1 MNPINTIS
9 AAFITAGLMLA
20 PAAMAAAA
28 LPLGLSA
35 YDAKT
40 DEASFA
46 TSEIIVKLAQPQLLQ
61 KNKSADASLLAATN
75 QAGARIKKLLPR
87 LGMAILETDQPMA
100 QVMDKLQRT
109 GAVSYATP
117 SHGHKPM
124 GQLLPNDTIF
134 GQQSGLHTSDE
145 YSLITGKP
153 PVPDADINAPEAW
166 DIRTDASDVLI
177 AIIDTG
183 INYKDIELAD
193 NIWVNPGEI
202 AGNSLDDDN
211 NGYVDDVH
219 GINAVTGSSDPMDVF
234 VHGTYVANVIA
245 NKGNNGLG
253 SAGVVW
259 KTKLLGLMAYDQRS
273 GRIYDAAL
281 LESLEYVLAL
291 KEAHQLKQVIINI
304 SFGSTS
310 YSEALKDA
318 LTTVQNAGVLMVA
331 SAGDYNLNNDLI
343 PFYPASYELDAMVS
357 VASSDPVRGGKGK
370 NSSWGCGSVDLT
382 APGENTVFSWTGVSY
397 IQSGSSFA
405 AAMATGVAALT
416 WAEHPEW
423 SWREVKDALMASS
436 KPMSGLEGLSVSQ
449 GIVQA
454 DKALMYSGTTPS
466 IWGQTPTIGLPGD
479 EVRIK
484 GRHFGNSA
492 GVVRLH
498 GQDETALDILSWKD
512 DEILAKLPED
522 TSFGSKG
529 LVVSTAEGS
538 SSGQACYLV
547 SASARPVA
555 QLHTPRSDAA
565 VAAVGEDIWVFG
577 GLAYSGT
584 TATVEKFNPAT
595 AEVTSNS
602 GWVMPTAVMGA
613 SSGVINNK
621 VYIAGGAGFSYNVQD
636 KVQIFNP
643 VDQSWS
649 EGAAAPHAF
658 FLAASAVYQDKLYVF
673 GGLTS
678 FLNKVLL
685 PTAISDAVM
694 VYDPAKDSW
703 SELQA
708 MPTSLYGAAAVA
720 DPQGN
725 GIILT
730 GGRHGADE
738 GSLPQNQA
746 SRFNP
751 QDGSWTPLAA
761 MKAGRY
767 LHQMVADDA
776 QVYSLLGQSP
786 GGANDAG
793 ELFKNAA
800 WQPAVKVDVGLYEA
814 GATALGGSGYLLGG
828 IGQFSDSG
836 ILTTTFSPNILQ
848 YALVSP
854 LTPATGGEQGGS
866 GNGPVTGQPGSGQ
879 PQTPS
884 AQTSSGAAGTL
895 LLPLL
900 ALAWRRRR
908 LQLAVQAAL
917 GLATISGSVQA
928 ETTTPA
934 ADTVASMESHQPK
947 TLLVKFADPQ
957 LVATFSAGTDAK
969 VNQQINQVLQEAGVS
984 VSQIFTH
991 SGLVAVEAGGG
1002 TKRAISVLAAN
1013 KLVDYAV
1020 PSFQRQ
1026 TLSTYPNDPN
1036 FQALWGLENQG
1047 QTVNDITS
1055 LPDQD
1060 INAPE
1065 GWDLRTDASNVV
1077 VAVLDDSFYTAH
1089 PDLQA
1094 NVWLN
1099 PTEIAD
1105 NGIDDDNNGY
1115 VDDMHGVSTSIVT
1128 GGHYTGN
1135 SSHAT
1140 AVAGI
1145 IGAVGNNGIGT
1156 AGVAWKVQLM
1166 NLAGLDDIGTV
1177 INDVGVVRAIDY
1189 LIDTKQRLQL
1199 PRVVLNMSWGG
1210 SQYSPALDDALQ
1222 AAQAAGILIVAAAGN
1237 GPEFNVDKQPNY
1249 PGNLPLDAMVTVGG
1263 YDHSAEKVSSYSA
1276 YGCHNVDLAAPGSD
1290 SYSLGNEFEHYWT
1303 SNGTSMA
1310 SAYIAGA
1317 AALLWE
1323 EHPYATALDI
1333 KSALLHGAQATPWLA
1348 TLNQTGGRFRLDQA
1362 FAAGITKPAVWQIAP
1377 YTAAPG
1383 KVVTLRG
1390 QNFGQ
1395 TPGSV
1400 KLKDLQT
1407 GAEVQ
1412 AEVRSWK
1419 TNEVEIQLPYDIPY
1433 SDRAAIVS
1441 TASGESNPSC
1451 LLVSENAYSIG
1462 EMARG
1467 RHDAAYA
1474 QVGEDL
1480 WIFGGEIW
1488 AYNSYGA
1495 TYTNSVERFNVSSRT
1510 STASNKV
1517 TMPKALFGARAA
1529 AIGSKIYIVGGVT
1542 NLGFDRWNVENS
1554 LLIFDTETQN
1564 WTEGAT
1570 LPVALTQAG
1579 VVAVDGKIY
1588 VFGGNIGNYPGNIA
1602 SGQSYIYDP
1611 ASDSWSQGADLPIP
1625 VIDPGVDV
1633 DPKTGI
1639 VTLLGGFVVADL
1651 YADPSA
1657 VPNLQLFDP
1666 VSLSWSMGPSM
1677 QRPRYGMG
1685 VLRHGDTLVAV
1696 SGYGASTQEKTWDHA
1711 ETLIDGQWQL
1721 TTRIGMELGDA
1732 AVAKGTEEG
1741 FVLGGINKTYGGDRL
1756 IWAFPLE
1763 RAQPVAPAP
1772 TPQPVPEPA
1781 PVKSSGGSMGFV
1793 VMLLALLR
1801 LRRR

>member
-20 PAAMAAAA
+20 PVAMAAAP
-28 LPLGLSA
+28 LPLGLST

-40 DEASFA
+40 DAASFA
-46 TSEIIVKLAQPQLLQ
+46 TSDIIVKLARPQLLQ
-61 KNKSADASLLAATN
+61 KNKSADASFLAATS

-87 LGMAILETDQPMA
+87 LGMAILETDQPLA
-100 QVMDKLQRT
+100 LVMDKLQRT
-109 GAVSYATP
+109 GAVSYAAP
-117 SHGHKPM
+117 SYGHKPM

-166 DIRTDASDVLI
+166 EIRTDASDVLV

-183 INYKDIELAD
+183 INYKDFELAD

-202 AGNSLDDDN
+202 ADNSLDDDN

-219 GINAVTGSSDPMDVF
+219 GINAVEGTSDPMDMF
-234 VHGTYVANVIA
+234 AHGSYVANVIA

-259 KTKLLGLMAYDQRS
+259 NTKLLGLAAYNDYS
-273 GRIYDAAL
+273 GQIIDAAL

-291 KEAHQLKQVIINI
+291 KEAYQLKQVIINI
-304 SFGSTS
+304 SFGSTF
-310 YSEALKDA
+310 YSAALKDA
-318 LTTVQNAGVLMVA
+318 LTTVQNAGILMVA
-331 SAGDYNLNNDLI
+331 SAGDLNLNNDLT
-343 PFYPASYELDAMVS
+343 PFYPASYELDAIVS

-382 APGENTVFSWTGVSY
+382 APGENTVFSARGTSY
-397 IQSGSSFA
+397 IQNGSSFA

-416 WAEHPEW
+416 WAEHPDW
-423 SWREVKDALMASS
+423 TWREVKDALMASS
-436 KPMSGLEGLSVSQ
+436 KPMPGLEGLSISQ

-454 DKALMYSGTTPS
+454 DKALLYSGTTPS
-466 IWGQTPTIGLPGD
+466 IWGQSPTVGQPGD

-492 GVVRLH
+492 GVVSL
-498 GQDETALDILSWKD
+498 QDQAETALDILSWKD
-512 DEILAKLPED
+512 DEILARLPQNI
-522 TSFGSKG
+522 SFGNKG

-555 QLHTPRSDAA
+555 QLHTPRSDAV

-584 TATVEKFNPAT
+584 TATVEKFNPGT

-602 GWVMPTAVMGA
+602 SWVMPTAVMGA
-613 SSGVINNK
+613 ASGVINNK
-621 VYIAGGAGFSYNVQD
+621 VYIAGGASFSYSVQS

-643 VDQSWS
+643 ADQSWS
-649 EGAAAPHAF
+649 EGAAAPHGF
-658 FLAASAVYQDKLYVF
+658 FLGASAVYQDKLYVF

-678 FLNKVLL
+678 FLNRVLL

-703 SELQA
+703 SELQS
-708 MPTSLYGAAAVA
+708 MPLSFYGAAAVA

-738 GSLPQNQA
+738 DSLPLSQ
-746 SRFNP
+746 SYRFNP
-751 QDGSWTPLAA
+751 QDTSWTPLAD
-761 MKAGRY
+761 MKISRY
-767 LHQMVADDA
+767 LHQMLADDA

-786 GGANDAG
+786 GGAKDVG
-793 ELFKNAA
+793 EMFKDSA

-814 GATALGGSGYLLGG
+814 GAAALNGSGYVLGG
-828 IGQFSDSG
+828 IGQFSDHG
-836 ILTTTFSPNILQ
+836 VLTTTFSPNILQ

-866 GNGPVTGQPGSGQ
+866 GNGPVTGQPNSGQ
-879 PQTPS
+879 PELPS

-917 GLATISGSVQA
+917 GLATISGAVQA
-928 ETTTPA
+928 DVTNPA
-934 ADTVASMESHQPK
+934 ADAVTPAVRHQAQ

-957 LVATFSAGTDAK
+957 LVATFSRGTDAR
-969 VNQQINQVLQEAGVS
+969 VNQQINKVLQEAGVS
-984 VSQIFTH
+984 VSQVFAH
-991 SGLVAVEAGGG
+991 SGLLAVKTTAGVEQ
-1002 TKRAISVLAAN
+1002 ALAQLSAN
-1013 KLVDYAV
+1013 DLVEYAV
-1020 PSFQRQ
+1020 PSVQRQ
-1026 TLSTYPNDPN
+1026 TLSTYPNDPDVS
-1036 FQALWGLENQG
+1036 ALWGLENLG
-1047 QTVNDITS
+1047 QSVNGLS
-1055 LPDQD
+1055 GLQDQD

-1099 PTEIAD
+1099 PTEIAN

-1210 SQYSPALDDALQ
+1210 TQYSPALDDALQ

-1263 YDHSAEKVSSYSA
+1263 YDHSADKISSYSA

-1303 SNGTSMA
+1303 SYGTSMA

-1333 KSALLHGAQATPWLA
+1333 KSALLHGSQATPWLA
-1348 TLNQTGGRFRLDQA
+1348 TFNQTGGRFRLDQA
-1362 FAAGITKPAVWQIAP
+1362 FAAGIAKPAVWQVAP

-1383 KVVTLRG
+1383 KVVTLHG

-1395 TPGSV
+1395 TPGKV

-1407 GAEVQ
+1407 GTEVQ
-1412 AEVRSWK
+1412 AEVRNWK
-1419 TNEVEIQLPYDIPY
+1419 AKEVEILLPYDLPY
-1433 SDRAAIVS
+1433 SDRAVIVS
-1441 TASGESNPSC
+1441 TASGDSNPSC

-1467 RHDAAYA
+1467 RHNAAYA
-1474 QVGEDL
+1474 QVGDDL
-1480 WIFGGEIW
+1480 WVFGGEVW

-1495 TYTNSVERFNVSSRT
+1495 TYTTGVERFNVTSRT

-1517 TMPKALFGARAA
+1517 TMPKTLFGARAA

-1542 NLGFDRWNVENS
+1542 SVGYNLWNMENS
-1554 LLIFDTETQN
+1554 LLIFDTETQS
-1564 WTEGAT
+1564 WTEGAA
-1570 LPVALTQAG
+1570 LPLALAQPGVATI
-1579 VVAVDGKIY
+1579 DGKIY

-1625 VIDPGVDV
+1625 VIDPGIDV
-1633 DPKTGI
+1633 NPETGM
-1639 VTLLGGFVVADL
+1639 VTLLGGFVVADI

-1657 VPNLQLFDP
+1657 VPNLQQFDP
-1666 VSLSWSMGPSM
+1666 VNKSWSMGPSM

-1685 VLRHGDTLVAV
+1685 VLRHDGNLIAV
-1696 SGYGASTQEKTWDHA
+1696 GGYGAPSQEKTWDHA
-1711 ETLIDGQWQL
+1711 ETLVNGQWQL
-1721 TTRIGMELGDA
+1721 TTRIGIELGDA
-1732 AVAKGTEEG
+1732 AVAIGAEEG
-1741 FVLGGINKTYGGDRL
+1741 FVLGGINKTYGGDRQ

-1763 RAQPVAPAP
+1763 RAQPAAPAP
-1772 TPQPVPEPA
+1772 TPQPVPPPA
-1781 PVKSSGGSMGFV
+1781 PIKSSGGSMGFV